1 MWDDKNSPVSLE
13 LRKAMGFLGFLCR
26 LKGSSKNPSTLQG
39 GPLPIIS
46 EVISPIN
53 GLING

>member
-1 MWDDKNSPVSLE
+1 MISEETKQ
-13 LRKAMGFLGFLCR
+13 
-26 LKGSSKNPSTLQG
+26 LQG

-46 EVISPIN
+46 GVISPIN

>member
-1 MWDDKNSPVSLE
+1 MCHGQGCRYIGDKRDLPPLTT
-13 LRKAMGFLGFLCR
+13 GI
-26 LKGSSKNPSTLQG
+26 LQG